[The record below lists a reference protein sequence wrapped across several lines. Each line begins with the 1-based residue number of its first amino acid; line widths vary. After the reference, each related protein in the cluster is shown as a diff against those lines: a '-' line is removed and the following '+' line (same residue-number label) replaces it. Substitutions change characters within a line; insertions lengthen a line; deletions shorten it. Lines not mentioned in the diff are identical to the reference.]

1 MFTCIEKY
9 TSTSTYTYTYICVCA
24 RVCTSIHTVCIL
36 YVHMHLHVNLIVFIY
51 SCTIHILHMNSIY
64 IYINVRNCVFTSTYL
79 SMYCTVCAYV
89 CIDGWTHACM
99 YAWRY
104 VFMYCMHEC
113 MGAFI
118 HACIHACMYCIHVFL
133 YACVLT
139 SALLAFRGI
148 CSCGSDLEGSTSLAI
163 KLHEILQLRLAR
175 FHSRLGTWSSC
186 SQRWK
191 AHHVM
196 TPESQAFVGLKSN
209 LFIHIPGF
217 MRSPVSTLFPIRKH

>member
-1 MFTCIEKY
+1 MYVIVY
-9 TSTSTYTYTYICVCA
+9 L
-24 RVCTSIHTVCIL
+24 RVR
-36 YVHMHLHVNLIVFIY
+36 IY
-51 SCTIHILHMNSIY
+51 L
-64 IYINVRNCVFTSTYL
+64 
-79 SMYCTVCAYV
+79 CTVQYV
-89 CIDGWTHACM
+89 RMYVLMDGRMH
-99 YAWRY
+99 
-104 VFMYCMHEC
+104 VCMHEC

-196 TPESQAFVGLKSN
+196 TPESQAFVGLKPN